1 MKSLLLL
8 LAVLSV
14 SQGHA
19 QKTQGYVLS
28 EERRAIVGVTVQSK
42 NGTCHEHT
50 DAAGLF
56 SIDGSAG
63 DTLLFSKEGFAATR
77 YILGEQTD
85 TVRIV
90 LYASIQDLREVTV
103 KGTGISLQEVANL
116 QLSSLPVRNSQEAL
130 TLVPGLF
137 VAQHA
142 GGGKAEQLFLRGFDL
157 DHGTDIQVD
166 VNGVPVN
173 AVSHAHGQGY
183 TDLHF
188 MLPSLIDKVA
198 FEKGPYRLDKGNFN
212 TSGWVDFNL
221 QKRLSRNELSASYGS
236 FNNFEINGAVQVL
249 NTQNHSAYIAGAW
262 NTSDGYFE
270 SKQHFKRGNMYAQY
284 TGKIDN
290 STILGVNVIL
300 FNSDWTASGQ
310 IPDRLVREG
319 TISRFGAVDDTEGGQ
334 VQRQQVQVNYTKFF
348 KDRSSLKINAYTT
361 RSEFEL
367 YSNFTFF
374 LEDSINGDQIRQKE
388 ERLTSGLKADY
399 KKDWAL
405 GKHLSTSV
413 LAGIGFRNDAVKDVE
428 LSHTKNR
435 NTTLEQLQLGDVNET
450 NYFGYVGG
458 ILSYKRWDL
467 YGGLRYEQINHSYE
481 DQLPTNFSKLSSQK
495 MAVLPKL
502 RLAYNALENLKFY
515 AMSGIGMHSND
526 SRTTLEPNSG
536 RTLPRAYS
544 VDAGFEF
551 KPTPGILMNLG
562 FWHMR
567 SEQELVYVGDAGI
580 VENNG
585 RSKRVGVDLGLTWQ
599 PVRAVILNANINYT
613 HARTD
618 DAAELFIPL
627 AAPLTASASAR
638 YRFKEYFVATWFVQ
652 YLADRPADEN
662 NEVIAKGYVLNHV
675 QLSYERPRWALQLQV
690 NNLFNIQWN
699 EAQFLTE
706 SRLANESESVSEI
719 HYTPGAPINAK
730 LSARLFF

>member
-1 MKSLLLL
+1 MKSLLFL
-8 LAVLSV
+8 LAVLCV

-19 QKTQGYVLS
+19 QQIQGFVFS
-28 EERRAIVGVTVQSK
+28 EERRALEGVTVQSR
-42 NGTCHEHT
+42 NGTCHAHT
-50 DAAGLF
+50 DATGLF
-56 SIDGSAG
+56 TIDGSAG
-63 DTLLFSKEGFAATR
+63 DTLLFTKEGFAATSS
-77 YILGEQTD
+77 ILGEQLD
-85 TVRIV
+85 TLRIV
-90 LYASIQDLREVTV
+90 LYASIQDVREVTV
-103 KGTGISLQEVANL
+103 KGTGMSLQEVANL
-116 QLSSLPVRNSQEAL
+116 QLSSVPVRNSQEAL

-221 QKRLSRNELSASYGS
+221 QKRLARNELSASYGS
-236 FNNFEINGAVQVL
+236 FNNIELNGAVQVL
-249 NTQNHSAYIAGAW
+249 NTQNHSAYIAGAL
-262 NTSDGYFE
+262 NTNDGYFE
-270 SKQHFKRGNMYAQY
+270 SKQNFKRGNLYAQY

-290 STILGVNVIL
+290 STILGVNLVL
-300 FNSDWTASGQ
+300 FNSEWTASGQ

-319 TISRFGAVDDTEGGQ
+319 AISRFGSVDNTEGGQ

-348 KDRSSLKINAYTT
+348 KDRSSLKINTYAT

-374 LEDSINGDQIRQKE
+374 LEDSIDGDQIRQKE
-388 ERLTSGLKADY
+388 ERLTTGLKADY
-399 KKDWAL
+399 KKDWNL
-405 GKHLSTSV
+405 GKRLTTSL
-413 LAGIGFRNDAVKDVE
+413 LAGIGFRNDAVQDLE

-435 NTTLEQLQLGDVNET
+435 STTLEQLQLGDVNET
-450 NYFGYVGG
+450 NYFGYIGG
-458 ILSYKRWDL
+458 ILSYKRWDF
-467 YGGLRYEQINHSYE
+467 YGGLRYEQITHAYE
-481 DQLPTNFSKLSSQK
+481 DHLATSYSKQSSTK

-526 SRTTLEPNSG
+526 SRTVLEPSTGN
-536 RTLPRAYS
+536 TLPRAYS
-544 VDAGFEF
+544 VDAGFEY
-551 KPTPGILMNLG
+551 KPTPGLLINLG

-585 RSKRVGVDLGLTWQ
+585 RSKRIGVDLGLTWQ
-599 PVRAVILNANINYT
+599 PIRSVVFNANVNYT

-618 DAAELFIPL
+618 DAEELYIPL
-627 AAPLTASASAR
+627 SAPLTASISAR
-638 YRFKEYFVATWFVQ
+638 YRFKEYFVATWYVQ
-652 YLADRPADEN
+652 YLADRPADER
-662 NEVIAKGYVLNHV
+662 NEVIAEGYVLNHI
-675 QLSYERPRWALQLQV
+675 QLSYERPRWAVQLQV
-690 NNLFNIQWN
+690 NNLFNVQWN

-706 SRLANESESVSEI
+706 SRLVNESESVSEI
-719 HYTPGAPINAK
+719 HYTPGAPLNAK
-730 LSARLFF
+730 LSVRLFF